1 MWMRFIRFNWLF
13 YRSDHW
19 SLSFYLFIQ
28 IKINGLAEGSEFL
41 FLHSIFV
48 LCGVLKK
55 NKHLK
60 QEYHNKAKK
69 VI

>member
-1 MWMRFIRFNWLF
+1 MWMRFISFNWLF

-48 LCGVLKK
+48 LCGFLKK
-55 NKHLK
+55 TN
-60 QEYHNKAKK
+60 
-69 VI
+69 I

>member
-41 FLHSIFV
+41 LLHSIFV
-48 LCGVLKK
+48 LCVLFFLFFF
-55 NKHLK
+55 LK
-60 QEYHNKAKK
+60 TSKTR
-69 VI
+69 VP

>member
-41 FLHSIFV
+41 LLHSIFV
-48 LCGVLKK
+48 LCFSFFLFFFLKTSK
-55 NKHLK
+55 TR
-60 QEYHNKAKK
+60 
-69 VI
+69 VP